1 MAAHVKTLAPRQ
13 LVATGGEGLFCRGP
27 QGRCTSGPLP
37 TTAEYTDATILSLHE
52 RAFPCVG
59 GLRKAEAVDLFRR
72 FYDRDNTK
80 VPSDR
85 RGDTRRKRKK
95 AGAGDAS

>member
-1 MAAHVKTLAPRQ
+1 MGRAKFDFHARRF
-13 LVATGGEGLFCRGP
+13 GGCG
-27 QGRCTSGPLP
+27 S
-37 TTAEYTDATILSLHE
+37 ILSLHD

-85 RGDTRRKRKK
+85 RGDTRRKRK
-95 AGAGDAS
+95 ARADESSS